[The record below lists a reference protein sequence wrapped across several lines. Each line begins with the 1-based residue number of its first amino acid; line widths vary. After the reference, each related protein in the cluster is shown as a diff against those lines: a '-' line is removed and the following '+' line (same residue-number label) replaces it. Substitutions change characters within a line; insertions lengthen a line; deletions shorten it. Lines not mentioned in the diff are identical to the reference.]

1 MWKFVRFFRLKI
13 AHVDV
18 CDVDV
23 CIISVK
29 VFRKQDL
36 TKQQIRAAACEIR
49 KMPRASEKNYYE
61 EEHHLRRAFHYRVR
75 VTQ

>member
-1 MWKFVRFFRLKI
+1 MAEESCYNTDRKWEM
-13 AHVDV
+13 
-18 CDVDV
+18 
-23 CIISVK
+23 
-29 VFRKQDL
+29 KQDL